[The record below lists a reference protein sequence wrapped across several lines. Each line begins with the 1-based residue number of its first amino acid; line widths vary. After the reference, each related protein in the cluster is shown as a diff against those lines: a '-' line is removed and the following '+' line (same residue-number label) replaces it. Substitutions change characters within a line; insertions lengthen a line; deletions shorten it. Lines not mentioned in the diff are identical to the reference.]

1 MQHLIPQTDA
11 NGLGNKLANAN
22 QQLVKQ
28 THNNSKTN
36 NNTQHITYSP
46 SIVIQGNADK
56 SQVQQA
62 MKAGQS
68 NFDEIMRNKY
78 RLSY

>member
-1 MQHLIPQTDA
+1 MQHLIPQQNA
-11 NGLGNKLANAN
+11 NGLGNKLASAN
-22 QQLVKQ
+22 QQLAKQ
-28 THNNSKTN
+28 SQNNSRTN

-62 MKAGQS
+62 MTAGQS
-68 NFDEIMRNKY
+68 NFDEMMRNKY